1 MIKKLFCGVLAC
13 AVIAGVL
20 ANAAEPVG
28 IEIRMRN
35 SIGRLGVT
43 KIQPTVK
50 TEADGSTVVSFQ
62 APSEGTYLL
71 VYTTGPSIGKT
82 ATRINAAMPGTGRGN
97 GKGGSKWEYD
107 FGMTE

>member
-50 TEADGSTVVSFQ
+50 TEADGSMVVSFQ
-62 APSEGTYLL
+62 APSEGTYVL

-82 ATRINAAMPGTGRGN
+82 ATRISVAKPGPVTTKI
-97 GKGGSKWEYD
+97 KGGSK
-107 FGMTE
+107 